1 MAVFGVDAIAPQVRS
16 QLAPGETALAYEYA
30 SMMGS
35 ADFSGRRRKAGRAGR
50 AREHESLGYI
60 EQPAALDSEES
71 KLEARIAGVGAEGQ
85 RHAIASAMYGAIDN
99 GAYLLLTHRRLLVIN
114 EHTERIG
121 MEVLRSQV
129 HSARPTPRFGQLG
142 RIEITFT
149 DGSRVRPMLG
159 MLWPGAAR
167 RFLRAL
173 RTGSPQS

>member
-35 ADFSGRRRKAGRAGR
+35 ADLSGRRRKAGR

-60 EQPAALDSEES
+60 EHTAAQDSEES